1 MRCSHIYIYVYIHLS
16 IFTRCRYLESTV
28 IQCALIQ
35 VRVAVLARV
44 QRKIERGAEEPPS
57 SQASNDNLAKL
68 VHDAMG
74 DKKKTEKVIFYF
86 QMSVN
91 VVL

>member
-1 MRCSHIYIYVYIHLS
+1 M
-16 IFTRCRYLESTV
+16 
-28 IQCALIQ
+28 
-35 VRVAVLARV
+35 LARV

-86 QMSVN
+86 QISVN

>member
-1 MRCSHIYIYVYIHLS
+1 M
-16 IFTRCRYLESTV
+16 
-28 IQCALIQ
+28 
-35 VRVAVLARV
+35 LARV

-74 DKKKTEKVIFYF
+74 DKKKTEKVIFHF
-86 QMSVN
+86 QISLN